1 LGDWGEQQ
9 GTVVAKVFLERL
21 PEGYAG
27 YTDGEDIFLD
37 ERLNG
42 AQMLCTLTHEMIH
55 LELGH
60 KGHQPEEV
68 EMQVRYETARRLL
81 PFDRIVGACK
91 MGNLTVIAKGLGVT
105 RQVLMDRAAT
115 LTDKQAKTAGCWDC
129 LKCPSIAARKRTLTK
144 AQ

>member
-1 LGDWGEQQ
+1 M
-9 GTVVAKVFLERL
+9 AKVFLERL

-81 PFDRIVGACK
+81 PLDRIIGVCK
-91 MGNLTVIAKGLGVT
+91 SGTIADTARKLGVT

-115 LTDKQAKTAGCWDC
+115 LCDRDASEAGCWEC
-129 LKCPSIAARKRTLTK
+129 QKCPAIQFRAARMLG
-144 AQ
+144 AN